1 MIQNILALIIVFLA
15 AGISIYSVIKSL
27 TSKNGGHC
35 SGCSACETSS
45 SRRSKS
51 DVAHH
56 IDYKN
61 LIFDG
66 KGK

>member
-1 MIQNILALIIVFLA
+1 MIQNILALAIVFLA
-15 AGISIYSVIKSL
+15 AGISIFAVIRSL
-27 TSKNGGHC
+27 TSKGGGHC
-35 SGCSACETSS
+35 DGCSACGTSS
-45 SRRSKS
+45 SPKSKTNATHS
-51 DVAHH
+51 

>member
-45 SRRSKS
+45 SHQSKTT
-51 DVAHH
+51 AGNN
-56 IDYKN
+56 INYKN
-61 LIFDG
+61 LVFDD